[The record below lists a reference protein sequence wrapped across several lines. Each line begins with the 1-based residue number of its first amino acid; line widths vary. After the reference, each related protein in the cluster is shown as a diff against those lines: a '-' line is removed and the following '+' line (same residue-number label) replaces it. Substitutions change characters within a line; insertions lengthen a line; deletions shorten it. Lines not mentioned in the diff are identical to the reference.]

1 MNKDEI
7 MKQFDEAIK
16 NLREWVE
23 EKEPKPKCKHEL
35 DDNVLL
41 THPPKYRCKKCGELF
56 QSILCV
62 NQEDPKPEWER
73 RLICQL
79 EDEGTISDYCS
90 DCVNHIKDFIR
101 QEFMELAL
109 DIKRELLPE
118 RYYPDVKQHTR
129 NQMWIDNAILGALRK
144 RGVK

>member
-1 MNKDEI
+1 MTKDEI

-41 THPPKYRCKKCGELF
+41 THPPKYICKKCGELF

-62 NQEDPKPEWER
+62 NQEDPKPEWEDR
-73 RLICQL
+73 YSLFL
-79 EDEGTISDYCS
+79 SKHSLGPYDNNFEK
-90 DCVNHIKDFIR
+90 VKDFIR
-101 QEFMELAL
+101 QEFKDLCSEINREYCMNEKGL
-109 DIKRELLPE
+109 DETINE
-118 RYYPDVKQHTR
+118 
-129 NQMWIDNAILGALRK
+129 ALRK

>member
-35 DDNVLL
+35 DDKVLL

-62 NQEDPKPEWER
+62 NQEDPKPEWED
-73 RLICQL
+73 RLDKL
-79 EDEGTISDYCS
+79 PPSPLNGY
-90 DCVNHIKDFIR
+90 VYKDFIR